1 MTTHDVVWMVTDS
14 LQVPRTEYGPY
25 NTRLAAEVAAVR
37 LHARYLLRYEQ
48 AIGSDGELLAERV
61 FAIKMPAST
70 SGEVA
75 TGIYTRCATCGR
87 CIAAK
92 KDSGKR
98 PGTATTLPTD
108 HPFYQLK

>member
-1 MTTHDVVWMVTDS
+1 MLRVPQRSPSMTTHDVVWMVTDS

-61 FAIKMPAST
+61 FAIKMPART

-75 TGIYTRCATCGR
+75 TGIYTRCATCGD
-87 CIAAK
+87 AASAVPYRTLN
-92 KDSGKR
+92 D
-98 PGTATTLPTD
+98 PGFS
-108 HPFYQLK
+108 H